1 MLAYLFWHWP
11 EPATSF
17 DEYVAAVV
25 AFHRAL
31 DAAPPPGFRGSRS
44 AEVQGAPWAGA
55 PRALEDWYLVD
66 DFAAL
71 GALNEAA
78 VSGAR
83 RGPHDAAAR
92 RAAGGVGGLYK
103 RLAAGA
109 RSPAR
114 ASWLAKPAGLPYRE
128 FLARLPPG
136 TELWQRQL
144 VLGPAPEFWW
154 GGEAPAAA
162 PGLTLAARAVHAG
175 GEAG

>member
-11 EPATSF
+11 EPGVPLDAYA
-17 DEYVAAVV
+17 EAVI

-31 DAAPPPGFRGSRS
+31 AASPPAGFRGSRVL
-44 AEVQGAPWAGA
+44 EVAAAPWAGA
-55 PRALEDWYLVD
+55 ERALEDWYLVD

-83 RGPHDAAAR
+83 RGAHDAAAQR
-92 RAAGGVGGLYK
+92 AGGGAGGLYL
-103 RLAAGA
+103 RLAAGG
-109 RSPAR
+109 R
-114 ASWLAKPAGLPYRE
+114 AEGAATWLSKPGGTSYGA

-144 VLGPAPEFWW
+144 VLGPAPEFHWA
-154 GGEAPAAA
+154 GPAPAGA
-162 PGLTLAARAVHAG
+162 PGLTLSTRSRFT
-175 GEAG
+175 GEG